1 MAEYR
6 YYTVMTER
14 KDNGFKWPGAF
25 LIKEE
30 GYTVEKFI
38 SEQIETG
45 RWSEEQAVRCEKELN
60 IWLDSE
66 VRPTYEWSHS
76 KYKKLVKLCFEN
88 LLNKRYEEATIAMK
102 KARAIEK
109 YL

>member
-6 YYTVMTER
+6 CYTVMTER

-38 SEQIETG
+38 DEQIETG
-45 RWSEEQAVRCEKELN
+45 RWTEEKAAYCKEHFN
-60 IWLDSE
+60 IWLDTESCF
-66 VRPTYEWSHS
+66 VYSWSRP
-76 KYKKLVKLCFEN
+76 KYKKLVTQCIEN
-88 LLNKRYEEATIAMK
+88 LLNKDYEAAIIAAK
-102 KARAIEK
+102 KAKAIEK
-109 YL
+109 YI